1 MVVSF
6 HRHSPLRN
14 ITKTIATNK
23 TLPQSGKYN
32 SSEHISK
39 RSANAYDRSD
49 LKLMRSTSEKQL
61 GIGA

>member
-6 HRHSPLRN
+6 DRLSPLCN
-14 ITKTIATNK
+14 ITKTIVTNK

-32 SSEHISK
+32 SSEHLSK
-39 RSANAYDRSD
+39 RLANAYDRSD

-61 GIGA
+61 GVGA